1 MTSSK
6 EPDPIN
12 LFAQWLSDAEK
23 SEPNDPT
30 GVALA
35 TADSNGVP
43 SVRMV
48 LLKAFDESGFT
59 FYTNLESQ
67 KANEMTENP
76 TAALCFHWKS
86 LQRQVRIV
94 GTVEVIKDAEADA
107 YFASRDRESQ
117 IGAWASKQSKPLASR
132 LELEKRIAK
141 YVAKFG
147 LRRVPRPSFW
157 SGFRIIPREIEF
169 WRDRPFR
176 LHERTVYYQTSS
188 GWLTKRL
195 FP

>member
-6 EPDPIN
+6 ERDPID

-23 SEPNDPT
+23 SEPSDPT
-30 GVALA
+30 AVALA
-35 TADSNGVP
+35 TADANGIP

-48 LLKAFDESGFT
+48 LLKAFDETGFT
-59 FYTNLESQ
+59 FYTNLESR
-67 KANEMTENP
+67 KAHEMTQNP

-86 LQRQVRIV
+86 LQRQIRIA
-94 GTVEVIKDAEADA
+94 GSVEIIKDAEADS
-107 YFASRDRESQ
+107 YFATRDRESQ
-117 IGAWASKQSKPLASR
+117 IGAWASKQSKPLTSR

-176 LHERTVYYQTSS
+176 LHERIIYYQTPS